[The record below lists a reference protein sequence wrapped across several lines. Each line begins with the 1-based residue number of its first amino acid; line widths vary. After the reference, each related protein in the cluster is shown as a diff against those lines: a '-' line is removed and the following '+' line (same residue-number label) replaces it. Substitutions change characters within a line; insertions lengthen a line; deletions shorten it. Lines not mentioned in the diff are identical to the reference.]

1 MPKARTAKNPTQVEQ
16 PEQPAEGDAASG
28 EAAPDQGAPQAA
40 RHAPESA
47 PDAATAS
54 AKTIELT
61 PDLLGS
67 IEAVLLSTERPVN
80 EGKLA
85 EAVGLIRPA
94 ADDSETPPLDAIIRQ
109 AIADAVAA
117 LNAAYDASG
126 RSFRV
131 ETVAGGY
138 RVMTLPKFA
147 AAVATYHKTKVA
159 SKLTRAAV
167 ETLAIIAYKQPIT
180 RAELEAIRGVSCGE
194 VLKSLM
200 ERRLITIKGR
210 AEELGRPMLYGT
222 TKAFLDH
229 FGLASIK
236 ELPAPADLKPAP

>member
-1 MPKARTAKNPTQVEQ
+1 MPKARNAKNPTQVEQ
-16 PEQPAEGDAASG
+16 PAEPEQPEQGHAASPDQPAAA
-28 EAAPDQGAPQAA
+28 AAP
-40 RHAPESA
+40 
-47 PDAATAS
+47 AT
-54 AKTIELT
+54 TIELT

-94 ADDSETPPLDAIIRQ
+94 PDDRETPPLDAIIRQ

-117 LNAAYDASG
+117 LNTAYESTG

-138 RVMTLPKFA
+138 RVMTLPRFA
-147 AAVATYHKTKVA
+147 AAVAAYHKTKAA
-159 SKLTRAAV
+159 SKLTRAAI

-194 VLKSLM
+194 VLKTLM

-236 ELPAPADLKPAP
+236 ELPAPADLKPAQ